1 MKIKTITIG
10 YIVLFISVVFISMN
24 LVIQYQSLID
34 IDKKSIDVSKY
45 IKLVDEVSDNKAQ
58 VNWKYVASII
68 AVKHKNRLLKISDEE
83 IKNTAELFIEESNNN
98 YKLNNLDNVLEKL
111 NFNSRRK
118 KRVDDYINQLKY
130 FGLTPK
136 RLEKG
141 TKYTKFIDE
150 IKDEAIKNYK
160 EYKIL
165 PSITISQA
173 ILESSWGESDLAKK
187 YNNLFGIKADIY
199 WKGDY
204 VTLET
209 LEFNDTKINDKFRV
223 YSDKNKSIEDHASFL
238 VKNERYEKGGVFKA
252 KTYIQ
257 QANALQNSGY
267 STDQDSNGEKIY
279 AKNLITLIRQ
289 YNLQLIDSQVQ
300 SEYNN

>member
-1 MKIKTITIG
+1 MRLKTITVG

-24 LVIQYQSLID
+24 LVFQYQALID
-34 IDKKSIDVSKY
+34 IDKDAIDVSNY

-68 AVKHKNRLLKISDEE
+68 AVKNRNRLYSVSDKA
-83 IKNTAELFIEESNNN
+83 IKHTAELFIEKTNDG
-98 YKLNNLDNVLEKL
+98 YKLNSLGDVLDKL
-111 NFNSRRK
+111 HFNSRK
-118 KRVDDYINQLKY
+118 KERVNNYVEQLKY
-130 FGLTPK
+130 FGLTPN
-136 RLEKG
+136 RLQKD

-173 ILESSWGESDLAKK
+173 ILESSWGDSDLAKK
-187 YNNLFGIKADIY
+187 YNNLFGIKADIF

-209 LEFNDTKINDKFRV
+209 LEFKDTTINDKFRV
-223 YSDKNKSIEDHASFL
+223 YKNKNQSIEDHAKFL
-238 VKNERYEKGGVFKA
+238 VDNERYREGGVFKA

-257 QANALQNSGY
+257 QATALQDSGY
-267 STDQDSNGEKIY
+267 STAQDENGQKRY
-279 AKNLITLIRQ
+279 ARDLMNLIRQ

-300 SEYNN
+300 SEYGN